1 MGKSL
6 GRFSSQHLPPETEK
20 QMEGDLAGK
29 RNLIYLHN
37 AILMAPASSLHVS
50 HHRAYLIHSAPGLL
64 KPIHHPMASYLQ
76 GAWHTKLG
84 LLSVI
89 PATQAHTHNTR
100 VDAHTLC
107 VLLQIG
113 IVWSPGNL
121 KLYLPKSELIS
132 AKKKS
137 GPAHMLGSSLV
148 QPSSKLNASR
158 ILTVSQFKGFVPLG
172 CDMKNICEKLKLGL
186 SDIMF

>member
-1 MGKSL
+1 
-6 GRFSSQHLPPETEK
+6 
-20 QMEGDLAGK
+20 
-29 RNLIYLHN
+29 
-37 AILMAPASSLHVS
+37 
-50 HHRAYLIHSAPGLL
+50 
-64 KPIHHPMASYLQ
+64 MASYLQ

-89 PATQAHTHNTR
+89 PATQAHTHNTH
-100 VDAHTLC
+100 VDAHALC

-113 IVWSPGNL
+113 IVWRPGNL
-121 KLYLPKSELIS
+121 NIRLPKSELIR

-137 GPAHMLGSSLV
+137 GPAHVLGSSLV
-148 QPSSKLNASR
+148 QPLSKLNASS

-172 CDMKNICEKLKLGL
+172 CDMKNIREKLKPGL